1 MAHVNKV
8 HIHSSSKLLDGKEI
22 NVPIQERHHH
32 HHCDSLD
39 LIADNQ
45 KILQESEACHQ
56 VAERMARQAL
66 KVEPTIVI
74 LIKMSFCQQC
84 PTFQVGGTVTGEHG
98 VGLGKVA
105 LLEEQFGEDGVGV
118 MRNIKA
124 ALDPRFVKNLA
135 SNIWNYLVYMN
146 MT

>member
-22 NVPIQERHHH
+22 IIPIQEHHQ

-45 KILQESEACHQ
+45 KVLQESEACHQ

-84 PTFQVGGTVTGEHG
+84 PTIQVGGTVTGEHG